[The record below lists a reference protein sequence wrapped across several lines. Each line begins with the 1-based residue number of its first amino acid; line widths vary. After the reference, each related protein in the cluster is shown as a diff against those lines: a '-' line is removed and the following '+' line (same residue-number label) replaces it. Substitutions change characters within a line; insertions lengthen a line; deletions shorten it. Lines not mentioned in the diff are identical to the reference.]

1 MKTVKKLLKEKD
13 SPLLSI
19 APDARVLDA
28 LKVMADKDIGA
39 LAVVDSNQLVGIFS
53 ERDYARKVILKGKA
67 SQNTLVKEIMTAEVV
82 TVRPQQTVE
91 ECMAI
96 MERHRIRYLPVVD
109 GGKLVGIV
117 SIGDV
122 LQAIISEQADSI
134 NQLEGAGLSKDL

>member
-13 SPLLSI
+13 RTLLSI
-19 APDARVLDA
+19 APGARVLDA
-28 LKVMADKDIGA
+28 LTVMADKDIGA
-39 LAVVDSNQLVGIFS
+39 LVVVDSNQLVGIFS